1 MYIAEQFRMP
11 ASDLAAR
18 VTGARYGNLVTF
30 DRAANRPVATFLPW
44 VFAPDPDRLLTH
56 LAKVNP
62 QWRHTATPA
71 LVVFDL
77 GHAAVEA
84 DWKSGYEEGR
94 SSPGLDYEA
103 VHVWGELTAETSL
116 EAVLDS
122 WDRMMVGHDSGL
134 RVADMDQAYLAKH
147 APATVAVSVTVG
159 EVEGKSKLSQ
169 AQSPRDIRRIAEAMA
184 ATCPAL
190 ADRVLEVGLPYS
202 LAREEAVERARQRRT
217 GKV

>member
-30 DRAANRPVATFLPW
+30 DAEAGRPVATFLPW
-44 VFAPDPDRLLTH
+44 VYASGPDRLLTH

-62 QWRHTATPA
+62 QWRHTQFPA
-71 LVVFDL
+71 LIILDGL
-77 GHAAVEA
+77 HGPVEA
-84 DWKSGYEEGR
+84 QWKAGHEAGR
-94 SSPGLDYEA
+94 SAPGLDYEA
-103 VHVWGELTAETSL
+103 VHIWGELTADDSFP
-116 EAVLDS
+116 AILDS
-122 WDRMMVGHDSGL
+122 WDRMMVAHESGL
-134 RVADMDQAYLAKH
+134 RVADMDQDYLAKH
-147 APATVAVSVTVG
+147 ALATVAVSV
-159 EVEGKSKLSQ
+159 EIAALEGKSKLSQ
-169 AQSPRDIRRIAEAMA
+169 AQSPAEIRRIAEAMR

-202 LAREEAVERARQRRT
+202 EAREAAVEQARSRRT

>member
-1 MYIAEQFRMP
+1 MYIPEQFRMP
-11 ASDLAAR
+11 PADVRR
-18 VTGARYGNLVTF
+18 VVETARYGNLVTF
-30 DRAANRPVATFLPW
+30 DPDARRPVATFLPW
-44 VFAPDPDRLLTH
+44 LFAPGPDRLLTH

-71 LVVFDL
+71 LVVIDL

-84 DWKSGYEEGR
+84 DWKSGYDEGR

-103 VHVWGELTAETSL
+103 VHLWGELTAETSL

-122 WDRMMVGHDSGL
+122 WDRMMVGHGSGL
-134 RVADMDQAYLAKH
+134 RVADMDQDYLAKH
-147 APATVAVSVTVG
+147 AAATVAVSVTIG

-169 AQSPRDIRRIAEAMA
+169 AQSPADIRRIARAMA

-202 LAREEAVERARQRRT
+202 LAREEAVERARRRRT